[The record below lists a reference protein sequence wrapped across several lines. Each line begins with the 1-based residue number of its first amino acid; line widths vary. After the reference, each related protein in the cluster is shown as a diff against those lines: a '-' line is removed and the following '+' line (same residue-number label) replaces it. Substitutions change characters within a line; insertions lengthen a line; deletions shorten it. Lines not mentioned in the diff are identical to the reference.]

1 MGEALCQK
9 PSEKPESVIK
19 KAKKRLKQNEV
30 EQITGYLE
38 SKEMSVDINALISC
52 YQNGL
57 TFDIAKII
65 FEKNTTRYEQ
75 LVAKLQDPSRSG
87 FAMFNA
93 FLIDYNRYQREFE
106 LPI

>member
-1 MGEALCQK
+1 MDADK
-9 PSEKPESVIK
+9 
-19 KAKKRLKQNEV
+19 NEV

-75 LVAKLQDPSRSG
+75 LVTKLQDPSRSG

-93 FLIDYNRYQREFE
+93 FQSTITGIKGNLNCLYKGRW
-106 LPI
+106 P